1 MTNDDSLTEAIRL
14 IKAGNKDAAQL
25 VLEPFLL
32 KNPNHIQAWLWEAE
46 LFPNDRDKIKVLEAC
61 LKQNP
66 GHPQVI
72 QALTFLKKRSEINK
86 QPATPALSSLPFS
99 GPPPQ
104 KPSPSSSPFS
114 EPLLAKAAPSSSPFS
129 IPPSA
134 KSTPSQSPFSSSPFL
149 PDPIVPTPAFQQP
162 TTDSPDVENSVRQQ
176 PSIPKNPKPQR
187 KSKRVTPKINNI
199 IIAIISCIGL
209 FAVIGLYLGGG
220 FYLNGQINK
229 SFAGQNCAAVVQYA
243 FFVSLYPEGIF
254 ASMFTGYDQYAECRI
269 KLDVE
274 QAVAVKNWS
283 KALSRAQEYLATY
296 PAGPFAESMVEQAP
310 NIFSTWSE
318 ELIAS
323 RDYGS
328 GIEKL
333 EQLVEAYP
341 DSPPAQ
347 PAPEKILQMYILWSK
362 ELTGKQNY
370 AEAEQRLNAALA
382 YFQADFARSD
392 QVKQELL
399 NLYVD
404 WGNMQIQL
412 GDMEN
417 GVKYYKKAGEI
428 SPEQIDVELLIA
440 RADLQKAIDIGNSG
454 NFDRALAK
462 VKEISDGTQAE
473 NIKSEANAAQEKILA
488 AYSISTSQQA
498 IDQMAAA
505 ISLTCQGQR
514 PQLPIFGLD
523 AEKIRFVL
531 TNFYIKLPMDRAAER
546 PSELHYVICI
556 NDKKE
561 DEIETCPYTGGF
573 FLSRMRY
580 VWQITLYDIL
590 NGNEYESK
598 TFKGSTPEECPP
610 RANFQ
615 IGSKVSKSFGKRPTV
630 DEIVTWLGN
639 LNITK

>member
-1 MTNDDSLTEAIRL
+1 MTNDDTLTEAIRL
-14 IKAGNKDAAQL
+14 IKAGNKDEAQL

-32 KNPNHIQAWLWEAE
+32 NNPNHIQAWLWEAE

-72 QALTFLKKRSEINK
+72 QALTFLKKRSELNK
-86 QPATPALSSLPFS
+86 QPATPTPSSPPFS
-99 GPPPQ
+99 VPPTK
-104 KPSPSSSPFS
+104 KPSPSSSSPFS
-114 EPLLAKAAPSSSPFS
+114 EPPSATAAPSSSPFL
-129 IPPSA
+129 
-134 KSTPSQSPFSSSPFL
+134 TSPFL
-149 PDPIVPTPAFQQP
+149 PDPVVPVSASQQ
-162 TTDSPDVENSVRQQ
+162 TTADSPVVENLAR
-176 PSIPKNPKPQR
+176 PEPLPPKAQR
-187 KSKRVTPKINNI
+187 LQKKSNRMTPKIKN
-199 IIAIISCIGL
+199 AIITIILCIIL
-209 FAVIGLYLGGG
+209 FAVMGLYLGGG

-229 SFAGQNCAAVVQYA
+229 SFAGQNCAGVVQYA
-243 FFVSLYPEGIF
+243 SFVSLYPKGIF
-254 ASMFTGYDQYAECRI
+254 ASIFTGYGQYAECRI

-274 QAVAVKNWS
+274 QAVAVKNWQR
-283 KALSRAQEYLATY
+283 ALSRAQEYLATY
-296 PAGPFAESMVEQAP
+296 PTGPFAESISDQAP
-310 NIFSTWSE
+310 NILSTWSG
-318 ELIAS
+318 ELIAN
-323 RDYGS
+323 RDYGN

-333 EQLVEAYP
+333 KQLVEDYP

-347 PAPEKILQMYILWSK
+347 LAPDAILQTYILWTK
-362 ELTGKQNY
+362 ELTGNQNY
-370 AEAEQRLNAALA
+370 AEAEQRLNAALS
-382 YFQADFARSD
+382 YFQADPARSD
-392 QVKQELL
+392 QIKQELI

-404 WGNMQIQL
+404 WGDMQIQL

-440 RADLQKAIDIGNSG
+440 HADLQKAIDMGDSG
-454 NFDRALAK
+454 NFDRALTK

-488 AYSISTSQQA
+488 AYSVSTSQQA

-523 AEKIRFVL
+523 AEKIRFGL

-556 NDKKE
+556 NDKEE

-598 TFKGSTPEECPP
+598 TFKGSAPEECPP

-630 DEIVTWLGN
+630 DEIVAWLDK